1 MSKRPLIG
9 LVAVLVTVAVL
20 ASACGSSN
28 PDSASAVADSG
39 LGELLPFSQIQASDF
54 IFEADP
60 TDPNRGIFR
69 VLTTDLAICAII
81 WGETEDFGNFNN
93 SLAMNGTGIV
103 QHDVFLP
110 GAQRGKTYF
119 FRVQGSTADGKQFR
133 SPTGTFT
140 IPELDSSG
148 GDATAGDAMDE
159 TAMNAQHGPNL
170 ALDATII
177 DSSSQFGPG
186 WEPAN
191 AIDGDTSTE
200 WATKGDGDSG
210 FITID
215 LGSPRAVVGTE
226 FITRR
231 MLDGTAITD
240 TYTITVDDGETFGPF
255 TAGTPADPGFSA
267 VEFTGQQIRFDVETS
282 SGGNVGAIE
291 VGVFAPAG

>member
-1 MSKRPLIG
+1 MSKRPIIRLVTV
-9 LVAVLVTVAVL
+9 LVAVAVL

-28 PDSASAVADSG
+28 SGANSAVTDSG

-54 IFEADP
+54 VFEADP

-140 IPELDSSG
+140 IPELDDSG
-148 GDATAGDAMDE
+148 DQAMGGE
-159 TAMNAQHGPNL
+159 PMAAQHGANL
-170 ALDATII
+170 ALDATVI

-186 WEPAN
+186 WEPTN

-215 LGSPRAVVGTE
+215 LGFSQAVVGTE
-226 FITRR
+226 FVTRR

-255 TAGTPADPGFSA
+255 AAGTPADPGFSE
-267 VEFTGQQIRFDVETS
+267 VEFTGQKIRFDVESS

-291 VGVFAPAG
+291 VSVFAPAG